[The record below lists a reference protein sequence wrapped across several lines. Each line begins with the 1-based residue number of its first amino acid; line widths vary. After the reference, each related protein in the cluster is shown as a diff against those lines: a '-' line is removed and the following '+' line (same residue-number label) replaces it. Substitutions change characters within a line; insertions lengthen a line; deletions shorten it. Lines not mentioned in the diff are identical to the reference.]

1 MNAWPGFAAFSLDD
15 FMAQQERKNLLR
27 FVVCGSVDHG
37 KSTLIGRLLYESKLL
52 CDDQLDALAKAS
64 ATHGTQGG
72 NLDLALVLDGL
83 SAEREQKITIDVAY
97 RFFTTERRKFIVVDA
112 PGHEQYTR
120 NMATGASTAD
130 LALMLVNAE
139 SGLTSQ
145 TKRHTLIVSAL
156 GVRQF
161 VVAVNKMDLV
171 GWSQSKFAA
180 LEAEFRAFVK
190 DLDLDEVVFI
200 PVVACSGDNVVTRS
214 DRMDWYRGLT
224 LLQHLEQVEIAPRA
238 QRSPFRMPVQWVNR
252 PHSGFRGYS
261 GLIAG
266 GEVHPGMPV
275 QVLPSGQWTRVER
288 IVTAD
293 GDLDRAVRGQAVT
306 LTLTGEVDASRGDVL
321 AEIGPT
327 ALVADRICV
336 HFVWMSEDALTPGRR
351 YLLKLATSAVTAIPE
366 SGLRVIDLDTR
377 KSVPVDR
384 LSLNEIG
391 TGILELDRRIAL
403 DRYADNKETGS
414 FILIEPET
422 CETVGMGFV
431 DGVLQYELRR
441 SARMKSAQIAD
452 LLRSTESHGRSVAKA
467 ASWRA
472 TGSIDTF
479 IIAAFITGSPKLAG
493 AVAFIEI
500 ATKTALYYFH
510 ERLWILIPWGKRS
523 TGRKE
528 IPLSIARAD
537 APATGSMDAK
547 LRRHQCC
554 E

>member
-1 MNAWPGFAAFSLDD
+1 MNAGPEFTAFSLDD
-15 FMAQQERKNLLR
+15 FVAKQERKNLLR

-64 ATHGTQGG
+64 AIQGTQGA

-83 SAEREQKITIDVAY
+83 SAEREQKITIDLAY

-139 SGLTSQ
+139 SGLTRQ
-145 TKRHTLIVSAL
+145 TKRHTLIVSTL

-180 LEAEFRAFVK
+180 LEAEFRGFVK

-200 PVVACSGDNVVTRS
+200 PVAACSGDNVVTRS
-214 DRMDWYRGLT
+214 DRMDWYRGPT
-224 LLQHLEQVEIAPRA
+224 LLQHLEHVEIAPPA
-238 QRSPFRMPVQWVNR
+238 QRGPFRMPVQWVNR

-327 ALVADRICV
+327 PLVADRLCA
-336 HFVWMSEDALTPGRR
+336 HLVWMSEDALTPRKR

-366 SGLRVIDLDTR
+366 AGLRVIDLDTR
-377 KSVPVDR
+377 QSVPADR

-391 TGILELDRRIAL
+391 TGVLELDRRIVV
-403 DRYADNKETGS
+403 DRYADNKQTGS

-422 CETVGMGFV
+422 YETVGMGFV
-431 DGVLQYELRR
+431 DGVLQYELHR
-441 SARMKSAQIAD
+441 SARIKSAQLAD
-452 LLRSTESHGRSVAKA
+452 LIRSTESHARSVAKA

-479 IIAAFITGSPKLAG
+479 AIAAFITGSAKLAG
-493 AVAFIEI
+493 AVALTEI

-523 TGRKE
+523 TRK
-528 IPLSIARAD
+528 
-537 APATGSMDAK
+537 
-547 LRRHQCC
+547 QV
-554 E
+554 